1 MFSSQKLKER
11 RKKLGLSQAQTADKL
26 GISRPSYFN
35 WEIGKTK
42 PNQKNLDKLAHLLKV
57 DSAYFLS
64 QHDIV

>member
-42 PNQKNLDKLAHLLKV
+42 PNQKIL
-57 DSAYFLS
+57 
-64 QHDIV
+64 